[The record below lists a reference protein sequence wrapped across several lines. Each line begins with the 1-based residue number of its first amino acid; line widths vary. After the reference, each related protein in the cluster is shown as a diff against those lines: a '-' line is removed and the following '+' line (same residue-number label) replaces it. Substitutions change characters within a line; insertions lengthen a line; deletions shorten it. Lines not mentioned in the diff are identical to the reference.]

1 MPGSDTGSDT
11 VLEDPR
17 FDGPTTRDRTPY
29 ESHKPSMERIPS
41 QQRSTNG
48 NIFPEPENAIEADME
63 KGGVVAATPQQQP
76 GGINPADFPDGGLE
90 AWLVVFGGFLAL
102 FCSFG
107 LANCIG
113 VFVEYYV
120 NGPLADYGSSTV
132 SWITSLQVF
141 VVIGSNALGKRILF
155 SPPLSRCCSTSRV
168 LTCISV
174 VQKMGRLFDNYG
186 PRWLIIIGTLV
197 YVFGL
202 MMVSLSSSY
211 YQFILSQGIVSGLGA
226 SAVFNCATNSV
237 MGWFFRRRATALG
250 IMVSGSSL
258 GGVVLPILMVQLIP
272 RIGFPWTMRVLGF
285 VVLVLCGVSC
295 ATVKSRLPP
304 RPKPFHAADYVRPL
318 RELPF
323 ALVVGGSFFC
333 FWGLFLPFSYLNLQ
347 AQQQGI
353 DEALV
358 PYLLPILNALSIPGR
373 ILPGIL
379 GDKVGRYNMM
389 ILISGLSGVITLA
402 LWIPGRSTA
411 ATIVYGGVFGFASG
425 GYISLLPAI
434 IAQIS
439 DIREIGTRSGI
450 ALFVGSLGALTGSPI
465 GGAIVAAQG
474 GSTYLGLQLF
484 CGLAMT
490 VGMLWFAASRGV
502 QVGVRVVKI

>member
-11 VLEDPR
+11 VLED
-17 FDGPTTRDRTPY
+17 TRYDDNSEDREPY
-29 ESHKPSMERIPS
+29 ESPSSRRHSLQRIPS
-41 QQRSTNG
+41 QQKSTNG
-48 NIFPEPENAIEADME
+48 NIFPDPENVIEADME
-63 KGGVVAATPQQQP
+63 KGGVAPPTAQGDTKQPAGAAP
-76 GGINPADFPDGGLE
+76 GGMNPADFPDGGLE

-107 LANCIG
+107 LVNCVG

-120 NGPLADYGSSTV
+120 NGPLSGYNSSVV

-141 VVIGSNALGKRILF
+141 VVTGSNA
-155 SPPLSRCCSTSRV
+155 V
-168 LTCISV
+168 
-174 VQKMGRLFDNYG
+174 MGRLFDNYG
-186 PRWLIIIGTLV
+186 PRWLLIVGTLV
-197 YVFGL
+197 YAFGL
-202 MMVSLSSSY
+202 MMVSLSTQY
-211 YQFILSQGIVSGLGA
+211 YQFVLAQGIVSGLGA

-250 IMVSGSSL
+250 LVVSGSSV
-258 GGVVLPILMVQLIP
+258 GGVVLPILMVKLIP
-272 RIGFPWTMRVLGF
+272 RVGFPWTMRVLGF
-285 VVLVLCGVSC
+285 LVLALCGVSC

-304 RPKPFHAADYVRPL
+304 RPKPFRLADYARPL
-318 RELPF
+318 REVRF
-323 ALVVGGSFFC
+323 ALVVGGAFFC

-379 GDKVGRYNMM
+379 GDKIGRFNMM
-389 ILISGLSGVITLA
+389 ILISGLTGVITLA
-402 LWIPGRSTA
+402 LWVPGRSTA
-411 ATIVYGGVFGFASG
+411 ATIVYGAVFGFASG
-425 GYISLLPAI
+425 GYISLLPAL

-439 DIREIGTRSGI
+439 DIREIGTRNGV
-450 ALFVGSLGALTGSPI
+450 ALFVGGLGALTGSPI

-474 GSTYLGLQLF
+474 GRSYLGLQLF
-484 CGLAMT
+484 CGLTMT
-490 VGMLWFAASRGV
+490 VGMLWFVGSRTA
-502 QVGVRVVKI
+502 QVGVKLVKI